1 MDYLFFRAGKIYL
14 IVYVNEQVMISEN
27 TLQKALNSIRPFLRA
42 DNGDVELV
50 SVSEDGIV
58 KVRLLGACE
67 QCPLSVMT
75 LRAGIER
82 ALMRE
87 VPGIKRIEAV

>member
-1 MDYLFFRAGKIYL
+1 MRQLIKIEMKNQ
-14 IVYVNEQVMISEN
+14 I
-27 TLQKALNSIRPFLRA
+27 QKALNNIRPYLQA

-50 SVSEDGIV
+50 DVSDDGIV

-67 QCPLSVMT
+67 ICPLSIMT

-82 ALMRE
+82 AIMRE
-87 VPGIKRIEAV
+87 VPAVKRIEAVN

>member
-1 MDYLFFRAGKIYL
+1 MK
-14 IVYVNEQVMISEN
+14 NEV
-27 TLQKALNSIRPFLRA
+27 QKALNNIRPYLQA

-50 SVSEDGIV
+50 DVSDDGIV

-67 QCPLSVMT
+67 ICPLSIMT

-82 ALMRE
+82 AIMRE
-87 VPGIKRIEAV
+87 VPEVKRIEAVN

>member
-1 MDYLFFRAGKIYL
+1 LISGDKIK
-14 IVYVNEQVMISEN
+14 
-27 TLQKALNSIRPFLRA
+27 KALNSIRPFLQA
-42 DNGDVELV
+42 DDGDVELV
-50 SVSEDGIV
+50 EITDDRIV